1 MKRIIFIISILALLC
16 GCMPEA
22 KVLDIT
28 GEWRLTDLEL
38 TKSVQI
44 GNEEVDVYISYSV
57 DNTFEMWQ
65 FLGAGRYEYF
75 SGTWALTEDILTG
88 KYTDGTNLGN
98 VYKVTCEAD
107 ILTMTATVN
116 SSDIY
121 TYSRTT
127 IPESIK

>member
-1 MKRIIFIISILALLC
+1 MKRIILFVVLVVLLC
-16 GCMPEA
+16 GCKPQT

-28 GEWRLTDLEL
+28 GEWRLTDLVL

-44 GNEEVDVYISYSV
+44 GSEEVDIYMSFAA

-65 FLGAGRYEYF
+65 FLGAGRYEYY
-75 SGTWALTEDILTG
+75 SGTWMLTEDILTG
-88 KYTDGTNLGN
+88 KYTDGADWGN

-107 ILTMTATVN
+107 VLTMTATVN

-121 TYSRTT
+121 TYSRTV
-127 IPESIK
+127 IPDDIR

>member
-1 MKRIIFIISILALLC
+1 MKRIIFIISILELLC